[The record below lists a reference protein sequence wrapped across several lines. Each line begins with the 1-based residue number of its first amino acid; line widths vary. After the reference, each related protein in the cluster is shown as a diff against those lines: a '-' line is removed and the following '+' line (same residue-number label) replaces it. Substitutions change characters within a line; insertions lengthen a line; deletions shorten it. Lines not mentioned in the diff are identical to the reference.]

1 MKWCTNSPL
10 LRGMQIRSTVRP
22 HNARARM
29 AIISKS
35 SRNPQWRRPGE
46 KESLLR
52 RKWDE
57 TGCTPFREQ
66 HVVLLKENQ
75 SYLHDPQPHAYEKI
89 QGKPEFKTEH
99 ASKSALHHQLQ
110 GQRPGANKVPTERWM
125 NSEEVAYIH
134 NATRLSH
141 ETEGDNTNCRN
152 PHGPSSKHT
161 ERCYSEKTDIIYHLE
176 GKCKN

>member
-29 AIISKS
+29 AVISKS
-35 SRNPQWRRPGE
+35 SRNPQWRGPGE
-46 KESLLR
+46 KENLLR

-66 HVVLLKENQ
+66 HVVLLKENW
-75 SYLHDPQPHAYEKI
+75 SYLYDPQPHAYEKI

-99 ASKSALHHQLQ
+99 ASKAALHHQLQ
-110 GQRPGANKVPTERWM
+110 GQRPGSQQSSHREMNELRRSGICPQCNKTQP
-125 NSEEVAYIH
+125 
-134 NATRLSH
+134 
-141 ETEGDNTNCRN
+141 RN
-152 PHGPSSKHT
+152 RRK
-161 ERCYSEKTDIIYHLE
+161 
-176 GKCKN
+176 